1 MTTDL
6 ILKNYQDYLEY
17 LAKEKSD
24 EIFTNAGKAHASIL
38 MSILLKYTRNEVR
51 IFCEG
56 FKPDLVTTEPYWS
69 ELNRFLEKRENKI
82 SVLVE
87 SSDYLNDN
95 PLLLLRNK
103 KTERNNDSIKVR
115 LIQEEDKK
123 HIFESLNTK
132 HCNFAVF
139 DNEKFRLE
147 HIPENYQ
154 AIGSFNHPD
163 NCNKLMRLFDAS
175 FQNAEDLI

>member
-1 MTTDL
+1 MTSDL

-69 ELNRFLEKRENKI
+69 ELNRFLEKRENPAIPTETTGYQK
-82 SVLVE
+82 
-87 SSDYLNDN
+87 
-95 PLLLLRNK
+95 LLFSGKPRCFRRRIQDGSLQMRN
-103 KTERNNDSIKVR
+103 
-115 LIQEEDKK
+115 
-123 HIFESLNTK
+123 
-132 HCNFAVF
+132 
-139 DNEKFRLE
+139 
-147 HIPENYQ
+147 
-154 AIGSFNHPD
+154 
-163 NCNKLMRLFDAS
+163 
-175 FQNAEDLI
+175 